1 MRFPTELVTAI
12 QQPQRRLPERVNFH
26 PPFKFAM
33 DSLAFWCSKFI
44 GSAQVHGR
52 DNSSSD
58 DPAHFHT
65 TRWSAIVVAAQSQ
78 MPGSRAA
85 LSELCVRYWY
95 PLYAFARRR
104 GYASHDAEDVT
115 QGFFLHLLEHKALH
129 QVHPL
134 KGRFRSFLLASFQN
148 YLASESYR
156 ARTLKRGGT
165 QGFVFIDAENAE
177 SRYRLEPFENLTPE
191 KIFDARWALTI
202 LAEAMKRLEEEYS
215 TQQKSAAFET
225 LKGYLATDAG
235 KDSQPY
241 EEAAKKLGISLGAV
255 KTLIHR
261 LRKRYAVLL
270 REAVSRTVSDQSDV
284 EAEIHA
290 LCDAIIAAEGRT

>member
-1 MRFPTELVTAI
+1 MTTIQPTPGALS
-12 QQPQRRLPERVNFH
+12 ERVTF
-26 PPFKFAM
+26 PGEPKFPM
-33 DSLAFWCSKFI
+33 DSPILWCSKLVNK
-44 GSAQVHGR
+44 AQVHGR

-58 DPAHFHT
+58 DPAHFQT

-85 LSELCVRYWY
+85 LGELCARYWY

-129 QVHPL
+129 QVHPV

-148 YLASESYR
+148 YLASESCR
-156 ARTLKRGGT
+156 ARTLKRGGS
-165 QGFVFIDAENAE
+165 QEFVFIDAENAE

-202 LAEAMKRLEEEYS
+202 LAETMQRLEQEYS
-215 TQQKSAAFET
+215 VQNKSAAFET
-225 LKGYLATDAG
+225 LRGYLATDAG
-235 KDSQPY
+235 KDLQPY
-241 EEAAKKLGISLGAV
+241 EEAAKKLGTSLGAV

-270 REAVSRTVSDQSDV
+270 RQAISRTVSDQSEV
-284 EAEIHA
+284 EVEIRA